1 MGNLKSFGTATT
13 PEQKAWELEV
23 RRKGQQAQAEQRRRK
38 TALREILD
46 TILALDC
53 DTSTLTDDEL
63 TEKVQQLA
71 REQGRSVSLYEAI
84 ALSQI
89 RRAIDGDTKAATF
102 VRDSAGD
109 KPVDRSKISTD
120 EVMTA
125 ADRELLANISKRLG
139 IDPTEK

>member
-1 MGNLKSFGTATT
+1 MALKSFGSSDT

>member
-1 MGNLKSFGTATT
+1 MALKSFGSSDT

-38 TALREILD
+38 TALRDILD

-109 KPVDRSKISTD
+109 KPVDCSEISTD
-120 EVMTA
+120 EVMTS

>member
-1 MGNLKSFGTATT
+1 MVYFKKTFGGVGMALKSFGSSDT

-38 TALREILD
+38 TALRDILD

-71 REQGRSVSLYEAI
+71 REQGRSVSLY
-84 ALSQI
+84 
-89 RRAIDGDTKAATF
+89 
-102 VRDSAGD
+102 
-109 KPVDRSKISTD
+109 
-120 EVMTA
+120 
-125 ADRELLANISKRLG
+125 
-139 IDPTEK
+139 

>member
-1 MGNLKSFGTATT
+1 MALKSFGSSDT

-38 TALREILD
+38 TALRDILD
-46 TILALDC
+46 TILVLDC

-109 KPVDRSKISTD
+109 KPVDRSEISTD
-120 EVMTA
+120 EVMTS